1 MPCNGIGWDG
11 MGQGSGIIRGDK
23 EGIHQIRLYCE
34 TEEKELSG
42 SSRNDS
48 DRPIQIFD
56 DG

>member
-1 MPCNGIGWDG
+1 
-11 MGQGSGIIRGDK
+11 MGQGSGIIREDK
-23 EGIHQIRLYCE
+23 AGIHQIRLYCE
-34 TEEKELSG
+34 TEEKVLSG